1 MSSIY
6 KRDTVNVDYFKLQKR
21 GEIMEGAKGI
31 NERQPVELRVLVL
44 HKIFLLQVGNS
55 VYGGESY
62 IINIKAS

>member
-1 MSSIY
+1 M
-6 KRDTVNVDYFKLQKR
+6 DYFKLQKR